1 MIRRPPRS
9 TRTDT
14 LVPYTTLF
22 RSPATERSRWLE
34 KLADAIESRLDDFAH
49 AEARDGGKP
58 FALARDVEIPR
69 AVSNLRFFAHAATQ
83 FSSES
88 HHGQAGLN
96 YTLRQPMGVVATIS
110 PWNLPRYLF
119 TWKIAPALAAG
130 KPVVATPSENT
141 PMTAKM
147 PGA

>member
-1 MIRRPPRS
+1 MGGVSPATGKPFGGVADGVAAEGDAPFAAAGAAFPDWS
-9 TRTDT
+9 A
-14 LVPYTTLF
+14 L
-22 RSPATERSRWLE
+22 PATERARWLE

-96 YTLRQPMGVVATIS
+96 YTLRQPLGVVA
-110 PWNLPRYLF
+110 
-119 TWKIAPALAAG
+119 
-130 KPVVATPSENT
+130 
-141 PMTAKM
+141 
-147 PGA
+147 